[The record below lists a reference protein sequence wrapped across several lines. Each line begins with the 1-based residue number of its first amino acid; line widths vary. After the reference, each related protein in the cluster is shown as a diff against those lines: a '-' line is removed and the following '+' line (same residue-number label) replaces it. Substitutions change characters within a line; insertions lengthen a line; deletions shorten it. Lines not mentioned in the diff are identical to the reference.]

1 MHKIDVVKDFG
12 LARVTK
18 SMYLGLYAYGENEF
32 MHKVMNMLDLIDKNG
47 NHLCIDK
54 ILSERFDQENH
65 DMFWFIVENS
75 LIVVYGK
82 DECSLTP
89 LGYAVLEAK

>member
-18 SMYLGLYAYGENEF
+18 SMYLGLYAYGENKF
-32 MHKVMNMLDLIDKNG
+32 MRKVIDMLDLIDKNG
-47 NHLCIDK
+47 NHLGIDK

-65 DMFWFIVENS
+65 DMFWFMVENG
-75 LIVVYGK
+75 LIIGHGK
-82 DECSLTP
+82 DEYGLTP
-89 LGYAVLEAK
+89 LGYAILEAR